1 VALGGVT
8 VAVRVTAWPN
18 VDGLPDVL
26 SEILVGARA
35 PQSRAGIERTGRT
48 QRNWRNKFDFMN
60 AGAPVAPLQT

>member
-8 VAVRVTAWPN
+8 VAVKVTAWPN

-35 PQSRAGIERTGRT
+35 PQSRAGIESRGRIH
-48 QRNWRNKFDFMN
+48 RDRNKFDFMN
-60 AGAPVAPLQT
+60 ASAPVAPLQT